1 MEIESNGSSDQTGKF
16 GARTEK
22 ASDGKVS
29 SDKSSN
35 QVNFIFQNQA
45 QNIALIAPNP
55 DQNSRNGSNQKSE
68 VSSNSSDN
76 PLKQL
81 QREFNQSLAANE
93 DDQPG
98 GDKQQAYSQL

>member
-45 QNIALIAPNP
+45 
-55 DQNSRNGSNQKSE
+55 
-68 VSSNSSDN
+68 
-76 PLKQL
+76 
-81 QREFNQSLAANE
+81 
-93 DDQPG
+93 
-98 GDKQQAYSQL
+98 